1 MGPALLV
8 FILYLFRFSFSF
20 KISFDPVELKLTENP
35 KTIVGLMESFIKG
48 DQFQLLAVLL
58 ATEDADFVTNYC
70 ELYEKP
76 DNSFLIYHIIYH
88 KTSKKISLN
97 VFKKLLEPK
106 CISKSLHVM
115 ANLTDNLIEILPLSL
130 LESSNVPTYL
140 LPPPILELVLRRAE
154 ELPTFKMNWFDW
166 CINLDL
172 AVSCTSQFYFESAW
186 KFIDFEAF
194 ETFTQ
199 SSREVALKW
208 LFLDGGSAK
217 KFSKLS
223 SDEILMRTLTFI
235 SWDPPTPTSATTL
248 TKKVYS
254 RLTSDEAMR
263 LSCKLISLQYPDHSS
278 SCAWPLSTLLEII
291 SALGENRHADWFIG
305 ILHIWKS
312 TLKVIETV
320 DKIEPIVHYVLF
332 SLRGLTQN
340 GIRRFAKLFH
350 FSTTIRHYIESK
362 VIERLAS
369 KNDLYTFYL
378 NHWDFF
384 RFEFGVIPLSF
395 RISTFLRG
403 KRITKSD
410 ENDLLLKAKFD
421 MSLYKSRGPEI
432 FLFHLSEVMRRG
444 IKDLS
449 NVSINPPQISFFLY
463 GMYLS
468 FNNLVC
474 IFLRAFAD
482 MAHLG
487 WTRSVKNSQE
497 LILRPNCPQLFWE
510 LLGYFI
516 IQGRILRIPQPFK
529 LDRIFFLEVM
539 KTQPRNQE
547 YLSEISIPFES
558 STQFEYTLLSHS
570 LNSKFTVASVF
581 PDAISVPTEN
591 LTNQSY
597 NCKALAVQ
605 LYEKFMDSM
614 RDGFIHVLES
624 ANRFTPEELYS
635 FIYEIKDEIK

>member
-70 ELYEKP
+70 ELYENP
-76 DNSFLIYHIIYH
+76 DNFYLIYRIIYH
-88 KTSKKISLN
+88 KTSKKLGLN

-106 CISKSLHVM
+106 CISNSLFVM

-154 ELPTFKMNWFDW
+154 EFPTFKMNWFDW

-254 RLTSDEAMR
+254 RLTNDEAMR
-263 LSCKLISLQYPDHSS
+263 LSCKLISLQCPDHSS

-421 MSLYKSRGPEI
+421 MSLYKRRGPEI

-449 NVSINPPQISFFLY
+449 NVSINPPQISFFC
-463 GMYLS
+463 MACIYLLIILFVS
-468 FNNLVC
+468 F
-474 IFLRAFAD
+474 
-482 MAHLG
+482 
-487 WTRSVKNSQE
+487 
-497 LILRPNCPQLFWE
+497 
-510 LLGYFI
+510 
-516 IQGRILRIPQPFK
+516 
-529 LDRIFFLEVM
+529 
-539 KTQPRNQE
+539 
-547 YLSEISIPFES
+547 
-558 STQFEYTLLSHS
+558 
-570 LNSKFTVASVF
+570 
-581 PDAISVPTEN
+581 
-591 LTNQSY
+591 
-597 NCKALAVQ
+597 
-605 LYEKFMDSM
+605 
-614 RDGFIHVLES
+614 
-624 ANRFTPEELYS
+624 
-635 FIYEIKDEIK
+635 